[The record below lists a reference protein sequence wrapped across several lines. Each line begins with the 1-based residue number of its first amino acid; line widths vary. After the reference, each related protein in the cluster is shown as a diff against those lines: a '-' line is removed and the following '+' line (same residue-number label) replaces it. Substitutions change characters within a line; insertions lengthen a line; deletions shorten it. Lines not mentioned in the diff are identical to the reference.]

1 MPITPFHFGPGAALK
16 ALAPARF
23 SFTVFALS
31 QLVIDLEPVLFF
43 LASGEPLH
51 PYLHTYAGASAVA
64 LASLWPGRRL
74 CEWALRAWNSR
85 LSEAQARWMSVPA
98 AIGPRAALA
107 GAFLGAWSHVF
118 IDSFMHGDL
127 YPLAPF
133 SQAGQL
139 VQIVSIE
146 TLQWILV
153 GFGVAGLAA
162 LALLRSRGRI

>member
-16 ALAPARF
+16 AAAPGNF
-23 SFTVFALS
+23 SFTVFAFS
-31 QLVIDLEPVLFF
+31 QVLIDLEPVTLWIFTGDP
-43 LASGEPLH
+43 AH
-51 PYLHTYAGASAVA
+51 PVLHTYLGALAVA
-64 LASLWPGRRL
+64 LLSVWPGRRV
-74 CEWALRAWNSR
+74 CEWALRVWNSR
-85 LSEAQARWMSVPA
+85 MSPAQARWLAFAPS
-98 AIGPRAALA
+98 IGLREALT
-107 GAFLGAWSHVF
+107 GAFLGAYSHVF